1 MARGMD
7 TSSALYLNTHTAI
20 TPTTIIINPD
30 MTIHS
35 VKTLFHIKGVQLSQ
49 TLTGWAFVGFV
60 RYQRNMNISHVFLG
74 ILELIAAAAISS
86 SLEATSFALILASS
100 ALSSVKTGLV
110 MLTP

>member
-1 MARGMD
+1 M
-7 TSSALYLNTHTAI
+7 
-20 TPTTIIINPD
+20 
-30 MTIHS
+30 
-35 VKTLFHIKGVQLSQ
+35 F
-49 TLTGWAFVGFV
+49 
-60 RYQRNMNISHVFLG
+60 FLG